1 MTHTDSEV
9 VDIDFFKQNG
19 YVDLGQ
25 VFTGDELDRFVK
37 MYDQDRMENGPF
49 WRAISFDGHQS
60 INCEML
66 ISSPEMD
73 EIIRHPKLIEPIES
87 IMEGPSCLAEACLR
101 YMEPY
106 EGEQVEGW
114 HRDRAHMQ
122 DRPYRCGYIHMMLY
136 LSDVHEGT
144 HCFSISPEPYDA
156 PILEREEQ
164 LEQRGIVNLHGPA
177 GTAILFNLSV
187 LHTATVRPT
196 EHERKSVQIYYG
208 HRGGPVLSH
217 FTTIPTSLWR
227 DHPDPEVRNFYSLM
241 NNPSRKYAQAFGY
254 TVPGDL

>member
-1 MTHTDSEV
+1 MLNL
-9 VDIDFFKQNG
+9 DFFKQNG
-19 YVDLGQ
+19 YVNLGQ
-25 VFTGDELDRFVK
+25 VFSGDELDRFIR
-37 MYDQDRMENGPF
+37 MYDQDRAENAPF
-49 WRAISFDGHQS
+49 WRAISFKGHQS

-66 ISSPEMD
+66 ISTPEMAD
-73 EIIRHPKLIEPIES
+73 IVRHPKLIEPIEM
-87 IMEGPSCLAEACLR
+87 ILEGPSCLAEACLR
-101 YMEPY
+101 HMAPY
-106 EGEQVEGW
+106 EGPEVVGW
-114 HRDRAHMQ
+114 HRDRTHMT
-122 DRPYRCGYIHMMLY
+122 DWPYRCGFIHMMLY

-156 PILEREEQ
+156 PVLQKETQ

-217 FTTIPTSLWR
+217 FTTIPTSLWK
-227 DHPDPEVRNFYSLM
+227 DHLDPDVRGFYSLM
-241 NNPSRKYAQAFGY
+241 NNPSRKYAAAFGY
-254 TVPGDL
+254 PVPGDR